1 MEKQKSNK
9 TIILYILK
17 MLKEGSSQDFPI
29 TQQTI
34 TKALHLLGFKCTRKT
49 VASNIDALIE
59 FGYKIVKIPGGGYY
73 LKFNNNKD

>member
-17 MLKEGSSQDFPI
+17 MLKEGSSQDHPI

-34 TKALHLLGFKCTRKT
+34 TKALHLLGYKCTRKT

-59 FGYKIVKIPGGGYY
+59 FGYKIVKIPGGGCY
-73 LKFNNNKD
+73 LNKTRCL